1 MKGPDLVVLCSH
13 RLQLSPNTEPASCPH
28 ITSTTKALV
37 RNVWWCSDGSTEGL
51 RQSKKLCYAPTQ
63 SGSNL
68 PSACRIKSTADTATV
83 SRR

>member
-13 RLQLSPNTEPASCPH
+13 RAAAVPLTLNRLPVLISYPQ
-28 ITSTTKALV
+28 LV